1 MHSYEAVD
9 GISRLSVVQNL
20 NGFLPLIFI
29 CEICGLAV
37 VIMTAVW
44 MGVLQGKGFGW
55 TKELVFYYHPMFMVL
70 GMIFIYG
77 NAILVYRVFRNSKKI
92 RAKWLH
98 AILNLLAL
106 ILASVGLKA
115 VFDGHNMNDK
125 PNMYSLHS
133 WVGLGCVIL
142 FGCQWLLGFISFLFP
157 KLPEAL
163 RSAIMPL
170 HRSLGMIILGL
181 AVGAAVM
188 GITEFNDGSYQTK
201 RSSTML
207 GNFIGIIAI
216 IFVSIVLFIVSWS
229 EYRRIEPGTEEER
242 IILND

>member
-29 CEICGLAV
+29 CEICGLAI
-37 VIMTAVW
+37 VIMTAIW
-44 MGVLQGKGFGW
+44 MGVLQDGGFGW
-55 TKELVFYYHPMFMVL
+55 TKELVFRYHPMFMIL

-77 NAILVYRVFRNSKKI
+77 NAILVYRVFRNTKKI

-98 AILNLLAL
+98 GILNLLAL
-106 ILASVGLKA
+106 IFGSVGLKA
-115 VFDGHNMNDK
+115 VFDSHNLSGK

-157 KLPEAL
+157 KLPETMRA
-163 RSAIMPL
+163 AIMPI
-170 HRSLGMIILGL
+170 HRSFGMIILGL
-181 AVGAAVM
+181 AVAAALM
-188 GITEFNDGSYQTK
+188 GITEFNDGSYITK
-201 RSSTML
+201 KKSTML
-207 GNFIGIIAI
+207 GNFIGIISLI
-216 IFVSIVLFIVSWS
+216 YVSIILFIVAWS

>member
-29 CEICGLAV
+29 CEVCGLAI

-44 MGVLQGKGFGW
+44 MGVLQDGGFGW
-55 TKELVFYYHPMFMVL
+55 TKELVFRYHPMFMIL

-77 NAILVYRVFRNSKKI
+77 NAIMVYRVFRNTKKI

-98 AILNLLAL
+98 AVLNLLAL
-106 ILASVGLKA
+106 ILGSVGLKA
-115 VFDGHNMNDK
+115 VFDSHNMK
-125 PNMYSLHS
+125 GTANMYSLHS

-142 FGCQWLLGFISFLFP
+142 FGCQWVLGFISFLFP
-157 KLPEAL
+157 KLPETL

-181 AVGAAVM
+181 AVAAAVM
-188 GITEFNDGSYQTK
+188 GITEYNNNDKSK
-201 RSSTML
+201 SPSTML
-207 GNFIGIIAI
+207 GNFIGIISL
-216 IFVSIVLFIVSWS
+216 IFVSIVLFLVIWS